1 MSSQSPFSAKIRE
14 AYLEAAEFFAS
25 LVDGIGEDAWEQPAL
40 GQWTV
45 RDLAGHTYRS
55 ISTVVGYTEKPAAQ
69 VDVESAV
76 AWIRNVRQTG
86 NANRVAELGRSA
98 GLEIMDN
105 PQMMVRGFLS
115 MARERVT
122 ELDDSVIMATP
133 QGGIGIVDYLQLRTM
148 ELIIHTLD
156 LAKALGTPV
165 EPPAAGMQIALQVLC
180 GVAVDEGRGP
190 ELAQALTGRTA
201 LPDNYNLL
209 I

>member
-25 LVDGIGEDAWEQPAL
+25 LVDGIGEDDWEQPAL

-55 ISTVVGYTEKPAAQ
+55 ISTVVGYTERPAPQ

-148 ELIIHTLD
+148 ELVIHTLD
-156 LAKALGTPV
+156 LAKALGKPV
-165 EPPAAGMQIALQVLC
+165 EPPAAGMQIALQVLT
-180 GVAVDEGRGP
+180 GVAVAEGRGP
-190 ELAQALTGRTA
+190 ALANALTGRGA
-201 LPDNYNLL
+201 LPANYNLL